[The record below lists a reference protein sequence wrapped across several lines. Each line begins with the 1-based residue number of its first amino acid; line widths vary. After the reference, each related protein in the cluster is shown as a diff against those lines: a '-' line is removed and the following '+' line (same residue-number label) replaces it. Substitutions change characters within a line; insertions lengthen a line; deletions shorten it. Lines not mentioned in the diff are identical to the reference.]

1 MQFEKVLEG
10 IDDIAHEFNHGVE
23 KKELCKQVVAQL
35 YSYSGQQVCSQLH
48 WQKETKTTPLWGMG
62 LGWETVPGEA
72 RGRCSTTTLGVV
84 RACPSFQGGL
94 GARRL
99 EAHSCTGRQIDRGGY
114 KEPPNLVEG
123 KTRDGEAQYWQA

>member
-35 YSYSGQQVCSQLH
+35 YSYSGQQVRSLLH
-48 WQKETKTTPLWGMG
+48 WQREAKATPLWGMG
-62 LGWETVPGEA
+62 LGWEIVPGEA

-84 RACPSFQGGL
+84 YTCELLLVFKVVLVLRPTAALADRQTEGGT
-94 GARRL
+94 GSHQIWRR
-99 EAHSCTGRQIDRGGY
+99 
-114 KEPPNLVEG
+114 G
-123 KTRDGEAQYWQA
+123 KR